1 MSISYV
7 NSAQAL
13 STSVSIPSHEQNDF
27 ILGIAISNGTSAP
40 SVPSG
45 QNWTTEISVDGFLN
59 SGALFWKFADSS
71 SESFGTATG
80 ADQVLVAIYKG
91 VHRTDPFGD
100 NAIGGGLSASVYQF
114 DSLSLNVSDGSS
126 WIIGWGYIESGS
138 PTWGTISGTT
148 KRMEA
153 SRIVFADTNGG
164 VSSWSSASASLGGSF
179 TTQNA
184 NFELKAQP
192 FSGGFFGLM

>member
-45 QNWTTEISVDGFLN
+45 QNWTIEISVDGFLN

-114 DSLSLNVSDGSS
+114 DSLSLN
-126 WIIGWGYIESGS
+126 
-138 PTWGTISGTT
+138 
-148 KRMEA
+148 
-153 SRIVFADTNGG
+153 
-164 VSSWSSASASLGGSF
+164 
-179 TTQNA
+179 
-184 NFELKAQP
+184 
-192 FSGGFFGLM
+192 

>member
-80 ADQVLVAIYKG
+80 ADQVLVAKLKQEELTPFLQVFIYKS
-91 VHRTDPFGD
+91 T
-100 NAIGGGLSASVYQF
+100 ALKLSFST
-114 DSLSLNVSDGSS
+114 
-126 WIIGWGYIESGS
+126 
-138 PTWGTISGTT
+138 P
-148 KRMEA
+148 K
-153 SRIVFADTNGG
+153 
-164 VSSWSSASASLGGSF
+164 
-179 TTQNA
+179 
-184 NFELKAQP
+184 P
-192 FSGGFFGLM
+192 FSYIFAKL